1 MTQRKRI
8 SREMELQLEDNF
20 VLQVNKIYSVNTT
33 SIQEALEYY
42 QQLTMGSKRLFN
54 WKSLDNS
61 IGHSGYPTKSY
72 SYKYV
77 NEVVAGR
84 FSEKLSPELKYKAR
98 EHACGLF
105 RSRLNL
111 MKKTDRLHFLELRA
125 VVIKETVSFVEK
137 QAKTNFC
144 KKSLT
149 DMLRNALDEQ
159 IKYNTAEF
167 TKKVQSNK
175 NNVMK
180 QLKQLEQYDQQKIH
194 NNMIENG
201 NEETTNFM
209 KQIEECSETHYQ
221 IQFNGREYINQ
232 KCIKENDCEYGNEVH
247 SDQDE
252 VMKLLKQLELYVKLE
267 TQNTQMK

>member
-1 MTQRKRI
+1 MTHRKRI

-84 FSEKLSPELKYKAR
+84 FLEKLSPELKYKAR
-98 EHACGLF
+98 EHACALF
-105 RSRLNL
+105 RSKFNL

-125 VVIKETVSFVEK
+125 IVIKETVSFVEI
-137 QAKTNFC
+137 QAKTSFC

-149 DMLRNALDEQ
+149 DMLRNVLDEQ
-159 IKYNTAEF
+159 IQIKQNREQITEIQQNGCEYKIE
-167 TKKVQSNK
+167 VYSNQDE
-175 NNVMK
+175 VMK
-180 QLKQLEQYDQQKIH
+180 LLQLEDANEPKIH
-194 NNMIENG
+194 NNMIENENQIS
-201 NEETTNFM
+201 NEEMIFM
-209 KQIEECSETHYQ
+209 KQIEELMLE
-221 IQFNGREYINQ
+221 Q
-232 KCIKENDCEYGNEVH
+232 KLKTENH
-247 SDQDE
+247 IRTS
-252 VMKLLKQLELYVKLE
+252 K
-267 TQNTQMK
+267 